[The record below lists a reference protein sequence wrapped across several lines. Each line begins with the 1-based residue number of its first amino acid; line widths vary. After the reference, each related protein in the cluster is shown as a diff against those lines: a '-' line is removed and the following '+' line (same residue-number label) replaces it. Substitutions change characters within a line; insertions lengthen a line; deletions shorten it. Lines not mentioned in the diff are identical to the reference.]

1 MLGQAVARETTALRT
16 ATPPLPALGRVLNPG
31 SDAIMH
37 SRLLLCE
44 ATGVLM
50 RKCFQLLGIEWLE
63 QI

>member
-1 MLGQAVARETTALRT
+1 MTSAHGSPA
-16 ATPPLPALGRVLNPG
+16 PLSALGCVLNPG

>member
-1 MLGQAVARETTALRT
+1 VTSAHG
-16 ATPPLPALGRVLNPG
+16 PPAPLSALGCVLNPG